1 MMLDP
6 NYMALANVLFGYAL
20 SRTTE
25 LGTKNLKLAHY
36 TSAENALNIINGQT
50 MWLRNAGV
58 MNDHSEIEHGRGIL
72 HAALELPTLG
82 GRLYPILDRA
92 HAGLAER
99 IAGHVKR

>member
-1 MMLDP
+1 MLDP
-6 NYMALANVLFGYAL
+6 NYMALADVLFGYAL

-36 TSAENALNIINGQT
+36 TSAENALNIINGET

-72 HAALELPTLG
+72 HAPWSCRRWAG
-82 GRLYPILDRA
+82 GCILSS
-92 HAGLAER
+92 
-99 IAGHVKR
+99 IARTQGWRNGSPAT